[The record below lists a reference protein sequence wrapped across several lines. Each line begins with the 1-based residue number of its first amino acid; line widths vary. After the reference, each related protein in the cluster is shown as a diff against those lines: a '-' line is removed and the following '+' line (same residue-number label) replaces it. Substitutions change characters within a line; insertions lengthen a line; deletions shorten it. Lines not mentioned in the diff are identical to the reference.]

1 MTARLG
7 FSVALQVDADVLL
20 VDEILAVGDASFQAR
35 CFDQFDRMKRE
46 GRTILFVTHDMAA
59 VERFCDRAMALELG
73 RVVDLGEPHG
83 IVRTYERL
91 NAVGA
96 GSGRS

>member
-1 MTARLG
+1 
-7 FSVALQVDADVLL
+7 
-20 VDEILAVGDASFQAR
+20 
-35 CFDQFDRMKRE
+35 
-46 GRTILFVTHDMAA
+46 
-59 VERFCDRAMALELG
+59 MALELG

-91 NAVGA
+91 NAAGA